1 MCSMTAAQL
10 GFGSLLRLV
19 NLRNQIRAVRC
30 LRAALIVF
38 GPKLRQMCLHSV
50 PIIRPVEI
58 LYVQDKPD
66 LETRV
71 GAANSYAGLLAQR
84 HRFVKA
90 RVFVAVEYGPD
101 LVAFLEIIQRLA
113 AAAAQTEKPRPRYR
127 RLGQSVRDPC
137 RGIGLDLDQGAGT
150 RALNCNEIGRLCLL
164 AFTEKD
170 KAPLRLTSRSPALEV
185 RRPTTGH
192 RSVGC
197 DKVGDRTREWDCAVA
212 ALQIALLD
220 IIPLT
225 GSDIGQRVKMRCT
238 LAILFGEPNL
248 IAPQQGRA

>member
-1 MCSMTAAQL
+1 MPAGRAAVKRRPAVDAAPSSARLLVGLADGADQSPDGSRRPTIWIAFVLAAVQL

-113 AAAAQTEKPRPRYR
+113 AAAAQTEKPRY
-127 RLGQSVRDPC
+127 
-137 RGIGLDLDQGAGT
+137 
-150 RALNCNEIGRLCLL
+150 
-164 AFTEKD
+164 
-170 KAPLRLTSRSPALEV
+170 
-185 RRPTTGH
+185 
-192 RSVGC
+192 
-197 DKVGDRTREWDCAVA
+197 
-212 ALQIALLD
+212 
-220 IIPLT
+220 
-225 GSDIGQRVKMRCT
+225 
-238 LAILFGEPNL
+238 
-248 IAPQQGRA
+248 